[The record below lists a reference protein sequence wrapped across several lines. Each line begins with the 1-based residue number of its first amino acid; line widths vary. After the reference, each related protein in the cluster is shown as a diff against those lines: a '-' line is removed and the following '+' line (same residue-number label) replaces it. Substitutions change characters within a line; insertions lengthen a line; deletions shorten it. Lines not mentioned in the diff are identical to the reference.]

1 MNIQTDRALIPAGS
15 VSERYLTVTITAP
28 TRERKSE
35 RPAVNVA
42 LVLDRSGSMGGRKI
56 EMARTAVKHAIQLLN
71 DRDRLALVCYDDQID
86 ALLTTTAATPE
97 AKALALSRLK
107 AIDAR
112 GSTDLCAGWLQGA
125 GQLGSHAGAEAI
137 SRVLL
142 LSDGLA
148 NRGETNPDALAG
160 HAADLRAKNITT
172 STFGLGADFD
182 ESLMS
187 RLARDGGGNFYFI
200 EQPAQ
205 IADFFTSELGE
216 TLDIVARDARL
227 IVGGSDAIQVR
238 CLNDFP
244 GGTKRSAAGGDREA
258 HIRLGDLVSG
268 QQVTLVV
275 AVRCPA
281 LALGQRAV
289 ISLRLSDRDG
299 ALFSHPITV
308 HWTAVSTED
317 NAVQPM
323 NADVLIEAAR
333 QIASLARIDALE
345 ANRRGDFASAQSTL
359 EEAAKAIRALAPGVR
374 ELEALAAELE
384 AERADHAVAMMPM
397 VRKEIYYQSH
407 NVGRSRDMA
416 GKARRSGTS

>member
-28 TRERKSE
+28 TRERKSD
-35 RPAVNVA
+35 RPPVSVA

-56 EMARTAVKHAIQLLN
+56 EMARTAVKHAIQVLN
-71 DRDRLALVCYDDQID
+71 ERDKLALVCYDDQIE
-86 ALLTTTAATPE
+86 ALLATTAATPE
-97 AKALALSRLK
+97 AKALALSRLR

-112 GSTDLCAGWLQGA
+112 GSTDLCGGWLQGA
-125 GQLGSHAGAEAI
+125 GQLQPLATPDTI

-160 HAADLRAKNITT
+160 HAADLRAKSITT
-172 STFGLGADFD
+172 YTFGLGADFD

-244 GGTKRSAAGGDREA
+244 GGTKRPAAGGDREA

-308 HWTAVSTED
+308 HWTAASAED
-317 NAVQPM
+317 NAIQPM

-345 ANRRGDFASAQSTL
+345 ANRRGDFIAATGIIK
-359 EEAAKAIRALAPGVR
+359 EAVVKLRDMAAGVDAVER
-374 ELEALAAELE
+374 IAAELDGE
-384 AERADHAVAMMPM
+384 LQDFEVAMQPLA
-397 VRKEIYYQSH
+397 RKARHFESYNQSY
-407 NVGRSRDMA
+407 SRA
-416 GKARRSGTS
+416 STGKARR